1 MKNILL
7 IFTLLFFNFLT
18 AQNIG
23 IEKTKVTRL
32 YVNSKSLIFNKK
44 DGQQISYN
52 EFQNLLKKDPMLGLE
67 VKEED
72 LNGNPISYYVFNKN
86 EMKEKNSGNLN
97 KIPYINRKDIY
108 NKVFKLENYQNK
120 KVLIILQ
127 PEFQFPAI
135 NVTDLKFV
143 ENHALKKDN
152 FNSVILTFTNKDIS
166 KIFTIDQ
173 GFKSIIIPNAYNLIN
188 KFGFKRFPIF
198 LICDSFGNVLEFTY
212 DSDEM
217 VGLLNKY

>member
-1 MKNILL
+1 
-7 IFTLLFFNFLT
+7 
-18 AQNIG
+18 
-23 IEKTKVTRL
+23 
-32 YVNSKSLIFNKK
+32 
-44 DGQQISYN
+44 
-52 EFQNLLKKDPMLGLE
+52 MLGLE

-166 KIFTIDQ
+166 KIFAIDQ
-173 GFKSIIIPNAYNLIN
+173 VFKSIIIPNAYNLIN
-188 KFGFKRFPIF
+188 EIGFKRYPVF